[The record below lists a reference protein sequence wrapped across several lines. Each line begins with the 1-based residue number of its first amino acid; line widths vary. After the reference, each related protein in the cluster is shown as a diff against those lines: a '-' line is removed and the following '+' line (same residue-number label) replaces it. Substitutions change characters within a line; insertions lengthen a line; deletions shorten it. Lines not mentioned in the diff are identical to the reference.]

1 MGDMGGELL
10 IEFEAAGAGGAGLA
24 CLSFGTLSSP
34 SLRACS
40 FERHVYIEADSYSN
54 KLSNSVIRL
63 LIRHLSFRCLFI
75 ACTDAPHQVHE

>member
-1 MGDMGGELL
+1 MGDMGGDGELL

-34 SLRACS
+34 SLPPCMFSLNAFTS
-40 FERHVYIEADSYSN
+40 EADSYSN

-63 LIRHLSFRCLFI
+63 LGRHLSFRCLY
-75 ACTDAPHQVHE
+75 